1 MIVAPPSFTGAVY
14 ATEAEVAPVTVA
26 VPMVGADG
34 ADGAKV
40 VAANDD
46 SDAIDEPT
54 EFVAMTRNL

>member
-1 MIVAPPSFTGAVY
+1 MIVAPPSLVGAVKE
-14 ATEAEVAPVTVA
+14 TEADVAPVTVA
-26 VPMVGADG
+26 VPIVGTEG
-34 ADGAKV
+34 AEGVKV

>member
-1 MIVAPPSFTGAVY
+1 MIVAPPSLVGAVKE
-14 ATEAEVAPVTVA
+14 TEADVAPVTVA
-26 VPMVGADG
+26 VPIVGAEG
-34 ADGAKV
+34 AEGVKV

>member
-1 MIVAPPSFTGAVY
+1 MD
-14 ATEAEVAPVTVA
+14 AEVAPVTVE
-26 VPMVGADG
+26 VPIVGAEG
-34 ADGAKV
+34 AEGVKV

>member
-1 MIVAPPSFTGAVY
+1 VIVAPPSLVGAVKE
-14 ATEAEVAPVTVA
+14 TEADVAPVTVA
-26 VPMVGADG
+26 VPIVGAEG
-34 ADGAKV
+34 AEGVKV